1 MTSSTRCFAA
11 DGAAEPGRNVMKSCR
26 KLAGSFS
33 VVMLCAFVC
42 APAKAQVAGLMDQEQ
57 MAQFAPMLE
66 MMKQKMGKR
75 RFGQLMRTVGPMMAN
90 MMQQQGGAERMTFGQ
105 GQGMEGMVFGSG
117 QGMESML
124 GMLGSHQGIRAMR
137 GVSIPGLPGGR
148 SRHSGKKS
156 HRP

>member
-1 MTSSTRCFAA
+1 
-11 DGAAEPGRNVMKSCR
+11 MKSRR

-105 GQGMEGMVFGSG
+105 GQGMEGMVENFGSGHGMESMMFGSG

-137 GVSIPGLPGGR
+137 GVSVPGLPGGR
-148 SRHSGKKS
+148 SRHSGKKP
-156 HRP
+156 HRPVG